1 MFRPAQRTGARRGDC
16 ATSNLDVRG
25 SEGRQVST
33 TEINEQP
40 ATGPGLAELP
50 ENPSSATESWLLGVR
65 WSIWRRWLTWL
76 GPAMLYLS
84 IRELG
89 LLVLA
94 WAGARGG
101 IGVSEALTS
110 WDGQWYLGIAGGG
123 YGGVPAHLL
132 DAFGRRTPD
141 TPLAFFP
148 GYPYAV
154 RWVAALPGVGLVAAA
169 LTVSL
174 ACGVACA
181 YALDRLGRQVGGS
194 ARVGFVLVV
203 LFAASP
209 MGIVLSMAYSEAM
222 FCALAAW
229 ALVGVLERRWWLA
242 GAATLLAGLVRPT
255 AMALVLTVCAAA
267 IVALVRHRDGWRPW
281 LGLATAPLGLLGYL
295 VFVAVRTGDPAGW
308 FDLQQRGWNSKFD
321 GGVATVRFGLDV
333 LASGRSV
340 LEVGT
345 VGFLLAAV
353 TLVVI
358 GVRQRLVWPLVL
370 YGALVLAMDAGSNGL
385 MNSKAR
391 MLLPA
396 FTLLLPAAGALA
408 TRRPGTMVVT
418 LASVAVASAWFGAY
432 ALTGWTYAI

>member
-1 MFRPAQRTGARRGDC
+1 M
-16 ATSNLDVRG
+16 
-25 SEGRQVST
+25 ST

-40 ATGPGLAELP
+40 AGAPGPVDLP
-50 ENPSSATESWLLGVR
+50 ENPAPATESSWLGVR
-65 WSIWRRWLTWL
+65 WSAWRRWLTRL
-76 GPAMLYLS
+76 GPALLYLG

-94 WAGARGG
+94 WTGG
-101 IGVSEALTS
+101 REGTSVTDALTS

-123 YGGVPAHLL
+123 YGGVSGRLL
-132 DAFGRRTPD
+132 DAFGRRTQD

-154 RWVAALPGVGLVAAA
+154 RWVADLPGVGLVAAA
-169 LTVSL
+169 FTVSL

-181 YALDRLGRQVGGS
+181 YALARLGRLVGGS
-194 ARVGFVLVV
+194 AQVGLVLVA

-242 GAATLLAGLVRPT
+242 GAATLFAGLVRPT
-255 AMALVLTVCAAA
+255 AMALVVTVCAAA

-295 VFVAVRTGDPAGW
+295 IFVAVRTGDPTGW
-308 FDLQQRGWNSKFD
+308 FDLQQQGWDSKFD

-345 VGFLLAAV
+345 VGFLLVAIA
-353 TLVVI
+353 LVVI
-358 GVRQRLVWPLVL
+358 GVRQRLAWPLVL
-370 YGALVLAMDAGSNGL
+370 YGALVLAMDLGSNGL

-396 FTLLLPAAGALA
+396 FTLLLPVAGALVK
-408 TRRPGTMVVT
+408 RRPGTMVIT
-418 LASVAVASAWFGAY
+418 LASIAVASAWFGAY

>member
-1 MFRPAQRTGARRGDC
+1 M
-16 ATSNLDVRG
+16 
-25 SEGRQVST
+25 ST

-40 ATGPGLAELP
+40 ATEPGPVDLP
-50 ENPSSATESWLLGVR
+50 GNPAPATESAWLGVR
-65 WSIWRRWLTWL
+65 SAVWQRWLTRL
-76 GPAMLYLS
+76 GPALLYLG

-94 WAGARGG
+94 WTGG
-101 IGVSEALTS
+101 REGTSVTDALTS

-123 YGGVPAHLL
+123 YGGVPAHLV
-132 DAFGRRTPD
+132 DAFGRRTQD

-154 RWVAALPGVGLVAAA
+154 RWVADLPGVGLIAAA
-169 LTVSL
+169 VTVSL

-181 YALDRLGRQVGGS
+181 YALARLGQRVGGS
-194 ARVGFVLVV
+194 ARVGLVLVV

-242 GAATLLAGLVRPT
+242 GVATLLAGLVRPT
-255 AMALVLTVCAAA
+255 AMALVVTVCAAA
-267 IVALVRHRDGWRPW
+267 IVALVRRRDSWRPW
-281 LGLATAPLGLLGYL
+281 LGLVTAPLGLLGYL
-295 VFVAVRTGDPAGW
+295 VFVAVRTGDPTGW
-308 FDLQQRGWNSKFD
+308 FDLQQQGWDSKFD

-345 VGFLLAAV
+345 VALLVVAIA
-353 TLVVI
+353 LVVI
-358 GVRQRLVWPLVL
+358 GVRQRVPWPLVL
-370 YGALVLAMDAGSNGL
+370 YGALVLAMDIGSNGL

-396 FTLLLPAAGALA
+396 FTLLVPVAGALVR
-408 TRRPGTMVVT
+408 RRPGTMVIT
-418 LASVAVASAWFGAY
+418 LASIAVASAWFGAY